1 MFWELNSVYNSD
13 VWRLQ
18 KVKIQMINA
27 TSQIGNP
34 SSKLVR
40 QGTHLSTQTSSHEL
54 LFLRGEDFMVST
66 IIISQKTP

>member
-1 MFWELNSVYNSD
+1 MFGELNSVYNSD

-34 SSKLVR
+34 ASKLDM
-40 QGTHLSTQTSSHEL
+40 GLTSQPRPPPMSL
-54 LFLRGEDFMVST
+54 LLLRGEDFMVST
-66 IIISQKTP
+66 IIIS